1 MYNRYLRQPNNK
13 VISMTNPKTHS
24 NKEFSTLRSIFFP
37 IHNHELKKLVPMALM
52 MLFILFNYTIVRNVK
67 DSLVVNAKGSDAEI
81 ISFLKL
87 WGTMPAAVLFMVLY
101 SKMASIFKR
110 DTIFYVCVTSFIAF
124 FGFFA
129 FLMYPNID
137 YLHPNHETVF
147 SLQQYYPNFKW
158 FISMWGNWSYCVFYI
173 LAELWGSV
181 VLSLLFWQ
189 FANDTTKSHE
199 AKRHYPL
206 FGFVGNIGLIL
217 SGLIITL
224 LCGGKGGEEAIAEFD
239 PSWEMNLKIL
249 MSLVFGAG
257 LIIMGLYYWMNRAVV
272 PTLDVGEKK
281 TKKSKPKLSI
291 IESFK
296 YILSSKHLLCIAIL
310 VLSYGVTINYIDV
323 LWKGQVKLYTNGDKN
338 AYTDYMAYLSTMTG
352 VMALVLMPLSSYVL
366 RRFSWKTVACIVPGT
381 LIVTSFIFFAA
392 VYYGHILPGADA
404 LFGGVTAV
412 GLAVQIGLIG
422 GAFTKAS
429 KYSLFDSTKEM
440 AYIPLDSELRSK
452 GKAAVDVS
460 GGRLG
465 KSGGALTFF
474 ILQTLIPGATL
485 PSLIPLV
492 AIVAVAIFVS
502 WFTAIGKLGTSL
514 KELNDKHEEARVHQ
528 QKEAPLTA
536 VEA

>member
-1 MYNRYLRQPNNK
+1 MTSSNK
-13 VISMTNPKTHS
+13 VDN
-24 NKEFSTLRSIFFP
+24 NEFSTLRAIFFP
-37 IHNHELKKLVPMALM
+37 IHAHEFKKLVPMALM

-67 DSLVVNAKGSDAEI
+67 DSLVVNARGSDAEI

-110 DTIFYVCVTSFIAF
+110 ETVFYIFVSGFIAF

-129 FLMYPNID
+129 FLMYPNIE
-137 YLHPNHETVF
+137 YLHPNHETVYN
-147 SLQQYYPNFKW
+147 LQQYYPNFKW
-158 FISMWGNWSYCVFYI
+158 FISMWGNWSYCLFYI

-189 FANDTTKSHE
+189 FANETTKASE

-206 FGFVGNIGLIL
+206 FGFIGNIGLIL
-217 SGLIITL
+217 SGVIITL
-224 LCGGKGGEEAIAEFD
+224 LCGGRGGEEAVAEFD
-239 PSWEMNLKIL
+239 PSWELNLKIL
-249 MSLVFGAG
+249 MSLVCGAG
-257 LIIMGLYYWMNRAVV
+257 MITMGLYYWMNRKIV
-272 PTLDVGEKK
+272 PTLEVGDKTPKK
-281 TKKSKPKLSI
+281 KKPKLSLS
-291 IESFK
+291 ESFK
-296 YILSSKHLLCIAIL
+296 YIVSSKHLLCIAIL

-338 AYTDYMAYLSTMTG
+338 AYTDYMAYLSTLTG
-352 VMALVLMPLSSYVL
+352 LMALVLMPLSSYVL
-366 RRFSWKTVACIVPGT
+366 RRFSWKKVACIVPAT
-381 LIVTSFIFFAA
+381 LIVTSIIFFTA
-392 VYYGHILPGADA
+392 VYYGHIQGTAEP
-404 LFGGVTAV
+404 LFAGVTAM

-440 AYIPLDSELRSK
+440 AYIPLDNELRTK

-492 AIVAVAIFVS
+492 AVVAIAIFVS
-502 WFTAIGKLGTSL
+502 WFSAVGKLGTSL
-514 KELNDKHEEARVHQ
+514 KELNEEIEEKQAAENGL
-528 QKEAPLTA
+528 KAAEA
-536 VEA
+536 